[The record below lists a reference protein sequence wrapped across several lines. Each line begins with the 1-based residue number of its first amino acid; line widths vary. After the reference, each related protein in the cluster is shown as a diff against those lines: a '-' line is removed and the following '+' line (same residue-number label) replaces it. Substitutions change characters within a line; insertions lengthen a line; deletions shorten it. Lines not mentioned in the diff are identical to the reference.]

1 VCLGVCLGLG
11 SSVSSY
17 AQPGDVAYPQSL
29 KSEVEELLVL
39 QNQRSSD
46 PRLLTQL
53 AGLYLDMGDDWYRE
67 EQDKIVAYQKG
78 AEFAQH
84 SLRLL
89 ETQPIAHFYYAANVG
104 QASQLQGLW
113 VSAGAVEEIRTH
125 VTRSLEL
132 DSQYA
137 PALYMMGRLL
147 DELPWFWGGDTD
159 RACDFLKK
167 GLASDP
173 TYAHARL
180 NLAKWY
186 IKEQQISLAKRELQK
201 VIQIP
206 PRHRLYSWVHSYK
219 PEATRLL
226 KEIEETPEGHGR

>member
-78 AEFAQH
+78 TEFAQH

-147 DELPWFWGGDTD
+147 DELPWFWGG
-159 RACDFLKK
+159 
-167 GLASDP
+167 G
-173 TYAHARL
+173 Y
-180 NLAKWY
+180 
-186 IKEQQISLAKRELQK
+186 
-201 VIQIP
+201 
-206 PRHRLYSWVHSYK
+206 
-219 PEATRLL
+219 
-226 KEIEETPEGHGR
+226 